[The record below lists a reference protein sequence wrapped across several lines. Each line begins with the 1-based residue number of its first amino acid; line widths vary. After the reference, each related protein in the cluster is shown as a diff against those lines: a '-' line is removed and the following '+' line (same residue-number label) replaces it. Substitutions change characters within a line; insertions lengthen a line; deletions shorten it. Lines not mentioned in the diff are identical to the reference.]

1 MTSNKVNTW
10 FASIPNLLIK
20 TTNNNDF
27 YVLIQFNSYR
37 READEQNKSVLTTER
52 TTTHHTILQLSVWSI
67 TFNWPIPLPLYSK
80 IVSLEIRMR
89 HTTRKWQHFQNRKCK
104 MSNTWWKIFLLPME
118 QSWPSTK
125 ILISGFLISARFD
138 FFTVY
143 NFYWSIPETGNK
155 WA

>member
-1 MTSNKVNTW
+1 MTSNKVNIW
-10 FASIPNLLIK
+10 FASISNLLIK

-27 YVLIQFNSYR
+27 YVLLQFNSHR

-67 TFNWPIPLPLYSK
+67 TFSWPIPLPLYSK
-80 IVSLEIRMR
+80 IVSLEIRMS

-104 MSNTWWKIFLLPME
+104 MSNTRWKIFFLPME